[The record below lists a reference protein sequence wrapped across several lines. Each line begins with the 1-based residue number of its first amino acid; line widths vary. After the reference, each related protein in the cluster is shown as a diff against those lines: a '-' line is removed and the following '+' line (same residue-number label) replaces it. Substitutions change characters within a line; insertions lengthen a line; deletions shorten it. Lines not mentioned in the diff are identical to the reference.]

1 MPEKKYMPEGQ
12 ARPAD
17 FTPEEVATLQ
27 AGHLPE
33 GLEGSRR
40 LEQAQR
46 PKELTQSEVEA
57 RAAGKEIRLEELPE
71 TGQRAE
77 GAEGA
82 QRPADLTQKEVEAA
96 AAGKSVDLAKK
107 PRLQAQ

>member
-1 MPEKKYMPEGQ
+1 MPEKKYLPEGQ

-17 FTPEEVATLQ
+17 FTPEEVATLR

-40 LEQAQR
+40 LEQVQR

-57 RAAGKEIRLEELPE
+57 RAAGQEIRLEELPE
-71 TGQRAE
+71 TGQRAQRIE
-77 GAEGA
+77 EA

-96 AAGKSVDLAKK
+96 ASGKSVDLARK
-107 PRLQAQ
+107 PRLQPQ